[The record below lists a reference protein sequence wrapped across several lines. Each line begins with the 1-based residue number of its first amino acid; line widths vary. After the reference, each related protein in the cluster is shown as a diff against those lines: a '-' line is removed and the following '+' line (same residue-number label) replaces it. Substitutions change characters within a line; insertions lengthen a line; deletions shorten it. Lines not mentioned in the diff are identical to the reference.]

1 MKALQIKVCG
11 ITNISEAQSLDAM
24 GVNYIGFIFYA
35 PSKRYVLGKL
45 PLAAI
50 KAFKPLQAKKVGV
63 FVNEPIES
71 LVNTVMATGLDM
83 VQLHGDEDEAYYKT
97 LRNRFDELGKVE
109 ANQETIDTKTPIE
122 IIKVFR
128 VGDKMPELTPFESV
142 ADYYL
147 FDTDS
152 KLYGGTGAHF
162 NWELLK
168 GNPIDKPYF
177 LSGGIGPNDLG
188 GIEVMQQTK
197 AGKTLMALDV
207 NSQFELAPG
216 EKDLEKIK
224 TFIHA
229 LI

>member
-11 ITNISEAQSLDAM
+11 ITNISEAQTLDAM

-45 PLAAI
+45 QLAAI

-71 LVNTVMATGLDM
+71 LVNTVMVTGLDM

-109 ANQETIDTKTPIE
+109 ANQEMIDTKTPKE

-128 VGDKMPELTPFESV
+128 VGDKMPAIESFSSL

-152 KLYGGTGAHF
+152 QLYGGTGAHF